1 MMPIELRWT
10 TPSTV
15 RMGTL
20 PPSRPP
26 SPKPSGQ
33 VVGSAISTSTRV
45 YCSRTTPVSSWGS
58 SSTASSAPPR
68 GSRLGGGG
76 GGGQIHSL
84 ASCTR
89 DRERGRERG
98 RERETHTHILRV
110 CARARAGTC
119 ASTPPTLEDC
129 AAPAPTCISF
139 SRVWQRGLSD
149 ERERHGHALGVGA
162 EPVGVEHETWGCGEC
177 VWQCGEQRRHRRR
190 ATPRR
195 WGASHWDWTVPSRV
209 SLTLKSRTSRL
220 GGEFFFQ
227 IL

>member
-1 MMPIELRWT
+1 MVPGSPSRAFMMPIELRWT

-76 GGGQIHSL
+76 GGGDRYTHLRL
-84 ASCTR
+84 AREIESGG
-89 DRERGRERG
+89 ERGG
-98 RERETHTHILRV
+98 
-110 CARARAGTC
+110 
-119 ASTPPTLEDC
+119 
-129 AAPAPTCISF
+129 
-139 SRVWQRGLSD
+139 
-149 ERERHGHALGVGA
+149 ERERRTHIYCGCVRVRAQARALLLLPRLRIA
-162 EPVGVEHETWGCGEC
+162 
-177 VWQCGEQRRHRRR
+177 
-190 ATPRR
+190 PRR
-195 WGASHWDWTVPSRV
+195 LRRV
-209 SLTLKSRTSRL
+209 SVSHESGSVGSPMSASAMATRW
-220 GGEFFFQ
+220 E
-227 IL
+227 